1 MTLIYHKICLFI
13 EEALIKNRDMS
24 ATHTCFYSFFNEIL
38 KFNIWWGY
46 NGVTEI
52 AKVKLSTR
60 LPKIKK

>member
-1 MTLIYHKICLFI
+1 
-13 EEALIKNRDMS
+13 MS